1 MTKIDPSLPVR
12 ELLARNPE
20 FRPVLAAYDID
31 TCCGGE
37 HPLAHACR
45 ARGIDPADVIRVLGH
60 AADAAR
66 PADPP
71 PGAADLVVP
80 AMSIREIL
88 REYPSTA
95 AVFENHGLGD
105 CGGEG
110 GPDEPL
116 GWFAT
121 VHRIPLDPLLA
132 DVRAA
137 ARRDTIRRP
146 AASAR
151 KAPSLPFS
159 PEFILGSL
167 VLTLTLGATT
177 GMINLLRIAAGGDV
191 PFSHRQMHAHTQI
204 LGFAALFLMGI
215 AFHALPRITGVGGG
229 PPRFAKVAFWLMAGG
244 VVLRNFGQPF
254 NLAPVGRLA
263 SLLSG
268 VAELGAGCLF
278 GIFVVD
284 LIRRAPAGKQAKG
297 DPFLAF
303 LGFGSAAFLAAL
315 LVNAAQSVWLAGHLE
330 TALPA
335 SLVEPFYF
343 VSLYGF
349 LLAWI
354 FGFAHRV
361 VALFLG
367 LNAPSPAPGRIAL
380 GLQAA
385 GVAAFG
391 AAWVPGLPGSTASLL
406 RDAGRSGVALSALV
420 FVAGAKLLS
429 RPKLPALAPKGN
441 PLFAIR
447 ASFVCLVLW
456 AVLELGAVVVAR
468 TTVFPAQ
475 NLWWADAARHVF
487 TIGFVTLIIVG
498 MSLRILPVFSGKTL
512 WSAKMAYATY
522 ALILGGVA
530 LRLLQYPAAFHAKLY
545 EIGSWMGVLV
555 VAALVLFAV
564 NLVKTMRSTAPPAPA
579 PARAPQPPPFVSRLP
594 VR

>member
-1 MTKIDPSLPVR
+1 MTIDPRLPVKD
-12 ELLARNPE
+12 LLAESPE

-31 TCCGGE
+31 SCCGGE
-37 HPLAHACR
+37 HPLADACR
-45 ARGIDPADVIRVLGH
+45 ARGVTLEEVVRELGH

-66 PADPP
+66 AASAAPASP
-71 PGAADLVVP
+71 DLVIP

-88 REYPSTA
+88 REFPSTA
-95 AVFENHGLGD
+95 AVFEKHGLGD

-137 ARRDTIRRP
+137 AQRDANRRP
-146 AASAR
+146 APAAR

-159 PEFILGSL
+159 PEFIVGSL

-215 AFHALPRITGVGGG
+215 AFHALPRIIGVGGG
-229 PPRFAKVAFWLMAGG
+229 PPRFSKVAFWLMAGG

-254 NLAPVGRLA
+254 NLAPVGRIA

-278 GIFVVD
+278 AIFAFD
-284 LIRRAPAGKQAKG
+284 LIRRAPRGKYEKS
-297 DPFLAF
+297 DPFLQF
-303 LGFGSAAFLAAL
+303 LGFGTVAFVAAL

-343 VSLYGF
+343 ASLYGF

-367 LNAPSPAPGRIAL
+367 LNAPPAAPARFAL
-380 GLQAA
+380 ALQGA
-385 GVAAFG
+385 GVVAFL
-391 AAWVPGLPGSTASLL
+391 AAWLPEISSASAGLL
-406 RDAGRSGVALSALV
+406 RDAGMSGVALSALV
-420 FVAGAKLLS
+420 FVFGSKLLS
-429 RPKLPALAPKGN
+429 RPKLPALSPKGN

-447 ASFVCLVLW
+447 AAFVCLVLW
-456 AVLELGAVVVAR
+456 AILELGAVVVAR

-487 TIGFVTLIIVG
+487 TIGFLTLIIVG
-498 MSLRILPVFSGKTL
+498 MSLRILPVFSGKVL

-522 ALILGGVA
+522 GLILGGVA
-530 LRLLQYPAAFHAKLY
+530 LRLLQYPAAFHARLY
-545 EIGSWMGVLV
+545 EVGSWMGVLV
-555 VAALVLFAV
+555 VTALVLFAV
-564 NLVKTMRSTAPPAPA
+564 NLVTTMRSQAAPA
-579 PARAPQPPPFVSRLP
+579 PAAASLPRPAFVSSLP